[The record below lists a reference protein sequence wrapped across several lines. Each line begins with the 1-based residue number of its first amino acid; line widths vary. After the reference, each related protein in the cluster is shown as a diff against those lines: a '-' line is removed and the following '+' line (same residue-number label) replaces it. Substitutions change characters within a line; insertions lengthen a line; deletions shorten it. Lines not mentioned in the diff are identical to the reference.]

1 MSNSIEDSHVV
12 GLCKGIKVETG
23 AEGRCS
29 KEESS
34 HGVRDQAA
42 VESWEHGPT
51 QTNVSRSL
59 STSTL
64 SDSTAPSSPPT
75 SSSSFCLD
83 VQRIEPTSNTP
94 DFYLAS
100 SPGRQIGLFASR
112 TLRRGELI
120 LSESPLLTVSYRSA
134 ISSAVA
140 ALPSDAQSAFYALS
154 NAYKDE
160 EPEPGIFDTNGF
172 SLSSASSS
180 SPPSFGI
187 FPLTSRLN
195 HSCVPNVK
203 ASYDPLSRRM
213 RTHVLRTIDP
223 GEELFTAYL
232 GRRDLYGL
240 ESCRRRERLKKGW
253 NFDCRCEVCAATA
266 TADEG
271 AQMEASD
278 RRRRRLGELRRD
290 AAAGVRPRDVE
301 RVLRECGEALKLL
314 EEERICLDGDEFAL
328 AAARACAFAQ
338 DYASARIW
346 ALVGWKSARE
356 EYGGDGELAKRLAE
370 VVREPRKLLPPGLKG
385 ERRELGTLTGELL
398 GTRIELDCEEGE
410 SLLAKV
416 SGRLRGL
423 FVRSPNTR

>member
-1 MSNSIEDSHVV
+1 MSNPTEDSHFVALWK
-12 GLCKGIKVETG
+12 GLKVETG

-51 QTNVSRSL
+51 RTDVSRSL

-75 SSSSFCLD
+75 SFSSFCLD

-120 LSESPLLTVSYRSA
+120 LSESPLLTVSSRSA
-134 ISSAVA
+134 VSSAVA
-140 ALPSDAQSAFYALS
+140 ALPADAQSAFYALS
-154 NAYKDE
+154 NAYMDE
-160 EPEPGIFDTNGF
+160 ETEPGIFDTNGF
-172 SLSSASSS
+172 SLSSASSA
-180 SPPSFGI
+180 PSFGI

-213 RTHVLRTIDP
+213 RTHVLRTIEP

-240 ESCRRRERLKKGW
+240 ERYRRRDRLKKGW

-266 TADEG
+266 TAAAAAEG
-271 AQMEASD
+271 GTQSDASD
-278 RRRRRLGELRRD
+278 HRRRRLGELRRD
-290 AAAGVRPRDVE
+290 AAAGLRPRDVE

-346 ALVGWKSARE
+346 ARVGWRSARE

-385 ERRELGTLTGELL
+385 ERRELGTLTGEVL
-398 GTRIELDCEEGE
+398 GTR
-410 SLLAKV
+410 
-416 SGRLRGL
+416 
-423 FVRSPNTR
+423 